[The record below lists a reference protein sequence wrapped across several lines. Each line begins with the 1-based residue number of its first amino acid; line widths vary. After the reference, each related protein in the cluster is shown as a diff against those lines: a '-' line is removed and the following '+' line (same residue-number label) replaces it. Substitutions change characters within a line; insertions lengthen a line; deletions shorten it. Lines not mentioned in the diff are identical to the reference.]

1 MISFPPLK
9 LAFKQY
15 FNQNSRAVKENRD
28 DTGESDKDYIDD
40 FTVLDKQPV
49 MEIQSL
55 DSLPHDPQHLPV
67 VVEGLKD
74 FIVSKDSS
82 SE

>member
-28 DTGESDKDYIDD
+28 DTGESDKDYIED

-49 MEIQSL
+49 MEIQNL
-55 DSLPHDPQHLPV
+55 DSLPHDPSTSPCSCRRLK
-67 VVEGLKD
+67 GLHC
-74 FIVSKDSS
+74 F
-82 SE
+82 